1 MVFLDDVFYKFD
13 YNNYHYMNI
22 INHYMNQLFIDYH
35 INLLIILEY
44 KILYIKTVIT
54 FISKV

>member
-1 MVFLDDVFYKFD
+1 
-13 YNNYHYMNI
+13 MNI

>member
-22 INHYMNQLFIDYH
+22 INHYVNQLFIDYH

-54 FISKV
+54 FI